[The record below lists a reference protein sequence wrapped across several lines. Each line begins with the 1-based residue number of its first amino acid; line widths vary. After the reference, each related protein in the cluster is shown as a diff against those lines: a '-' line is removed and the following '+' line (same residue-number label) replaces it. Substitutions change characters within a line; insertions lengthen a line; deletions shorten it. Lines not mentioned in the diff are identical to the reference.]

1 MKFDTFSFLIG
12 LAVAIIIGMLYTTFV
27 AKKSFYEGSI
37 FSDAMSVEDARKLL
51 DNETET
57 MQINYQQKEKSGTIT
72 DDDKKKYQ
80 DGFIRV
86 STDFNSFMTKKSFEN
101 AVEESSASPA
111 PQQESSA
118 SPAPPQEPSPSP
130 QTSTYKIEPY

>member
-27 AKKSFYEGSI
+27 AKKSFYEGSM
-37 FSDAMSVEDARKLL
+37 FSDGMSVEDARKLL

-57 MQINYQQKEKSGTIT
+57 MKIKYQQKEQSGTIT

-101 AVEESSASPA
+101 AVEESPSPA
-111 PQQESSA
+111 PPQEPSA

-130 QTSTYKIEPY
+130 QTSTYEIEPY

>member
-1 MKFDTFSFLIG
+1 
-12 LAVAIIIGMLYTTFV
+12 MLYTTFV